1 MQRGDTP
8 ERETVAALKPRAAA
22 PKDKKVPKTKT
33 KLSYKDQY
41 MLETLPGEM
50 EMLQGVIDRHQAT
63 LAETDLFT
71 RDPAR
76 FKTAADSLAQAE
88 ADLSM
93 AEDRWLELEILR
105 DEMEEN

>member
-1 MQRGDTP
+1 
-8 ERETVAALKPRAAA
+8 
-22 PKDKKVPKTKT
+22 
-33 KLSYKDQY
+33 

-50 EMLQGVIDRHQAT
+50 EILQGAIDRHQAT

-76 FKTAADSLAQAE
+76 FKTAADGLAQAE

-105 DEMEEN
+105 DEMEGN